1 MNGAAN
7 PARLRWH
14 VEHLAAT
21 GRSERHDRL
30 GRWPTHTARR
40 IAARLRSGRAERSD
54 RGSVAVLMCFIVLL
68 GSALTTFLVDAGTNI
83 QAANKADTYS
93 SEAARSASIAV
104 GPVPTSDGTSALRAA
119 AAARAY
125 LAQAGATGTVTVVGP
140 ATVQVSVT
148 VTESTPILGF
158 SVSQTRTH
166 TAQLQVGV
174 TNGQGVS

>member
-1 MNGAAN
+1 MGDGA
-7 PARLRWH
+7 R
-14 VEHLAAT
+14 
-21 GRSERHDRL
+21 RSTRAVIRV
-30 GRWPTHTARR
+30 GRWLWGRGARD
-40 IAARLRSGRAERSD
+40 D
-54 RGSVAVLMCFIVLL
+54 RGSVAVLMCYIVLVAT
-68 GSALTTFLVDAGTNI
+68 ALTTFLVDAGTNI

-93 SEAARSASIAV
+93 SEAARAASIAV

-125 LAQAGATGTVTVVGP
+125 LGQVGITDPQVIVVGP
-140 ATVQVSVT
+140 ASIQVSVT